1 MNNTND
7 FYIYEN
13 YDNYDDE
20 NEIQEDEY
28 HQYRDSTYEII
39 SKVAYLIGVPKSVF
53 ENPNHPPK
61 IEVYDRIDK
70 DKNARII
77 RHLCVIRNHIERGF
91 KHINNKM
98 KFEYTNRSILSMPE
112 YIPPESIRQLNE
124 DGVNFYKASNTQLY
138 QHVIEIN
145 RIICDRINNCKNLF
159 PLWLNWQFIRN
170 LLIMPN
176 GLTEAGTKSAADLFY
191 GNLSLY
197 PYKVYINWK
206 PQEQGNIL
214 YNDKKFV
221 SLLYEWNNSIFTDY
235 SKVSDASTY
244 VKGTIYDF
252 VDDSEKVV
260 IVVDCENSD
269 PYKLSATLRNLDY
282 TYTKKISSIILFDD
296 VHTASA
302 WRILE
307 QFTNIP
313 VEHVMT
319 ERVKENK
326 SLVDMQ
332 LALRASK
339 EHYTNN
345 VDAFVIVSSDS
356 DYWGLIKSLP
366 DTKFLVMVERENC
379 GPDLKN
385 ALVNA
390 GIFYCYIDDFYSGN
404 ADDVKHSAIFKAM
417 YEYIDRK
424 VALNINDMFDE
435 ALQVTRAEMTTAERN
450 QFIAKYIK
458 TMQMKIDENG
468 NLQLEFKK

>member
-1 MNNTND
+1 MNADILN
-7 FYIYEN
+7 EN
-13 YDNYDDE
+13 YD
-20 NEIQEDEY
+20 EIEEECC
-28 HQYRDSTYEII
+28 QYKDSTYEII
-39 SKVAYLIGVPKSVF
+39 SKIAYLIGVPKRVF

-91 KHINNKM
+91 KHINNKL
-98 KFEYTNRSILSMPE
+98 KHEYTNRSILSMPE

-124 DGVNFYKASNTQLY
+124 DGVNFYKSSNNTQLC

-170 LLIMPN
+170 LFIMPN
-176 GLTEAGTKSAADLFY
+176 GFTEVGTKAASDLFY
-191 GNLSLY
+191 ANLNLY
-197 PYKVYINWK
+197 PYKVYINWT

-221 SLLYEWNNSIFTDY
+221 TLLYEWNGSIFNDY

-252 VDDSEKVV
+252 IDDSEKVV

-269 PYKLSATLRNLDY
+269 PYKLSATLRNLDSSY
-282 TYTKKISSIILFDD
+282 TQKVSSIILFDD

-302 WRILE
+302 WQILE
-307 QFTNIP
+307 QFTGSIP

-326 SLVDMQ
+326 SLVDMK

-339 EHYTNN
+339 EYYTNN
-345 VDAFVIVSSDS
+345 VDSFVIVSSDS
-356 DYWGLIKSLP
+356 DYWALIESLP
-366 DTKFLVMVERENC
+366 NAKFLVMVERENC
-379 GPDLKN
+379 GADLKN
-385 ALVNA
+385 ALVNSA
-390 GIFYCYIDDFYSGN
+390 IFYCYIDDFYSGN
-404 ADDVKHSAIFKAM
+404 AQDLKYSAIFKAM
-417 YEYIDRK
+417 YQYIDNTVR
-424 VALNINDMFDE
+424 LNINEMLSE
-435 ALQVTRAEMTTAERN
+435 ALKVTRVDMTTAERT
-450 QFIAKYIK
+450 QFVAKYIK
-458 TMQMKIDENG
+458 TMQMKIDANG
-468 NLQLEFKK
+468 DLQFEFKK